1 LGLQTA
7 HEQYAVGV
15 MSDRTTDWVEARA
28 GRRRTVLLG
37 GLLVHGSALLTTE
50 CTVRDLSEGGA
61 RVQVS
66 TFTIITAPVAL
77 LVVRLDRAWAARV
90 VWQAGLLTGLRFE
103 RAIELKP
110 DDTSEPDRTVRR
122 LWVARRF

>member
-1 LGLQTA
+1 
-7 HEQYAVGV
+7 
-15 MSDRTTDWVEARA
+15 MSERTTDQIEARA
-28 GRRRTVLLG
+28 GRRRTMLLG
-37 GLLVHGSALLTTE
+37 GLLVHGSALLATE
-50 CTVRDLSEGGA
+50 CTLRDLSEGGA

-90 VWQAGLLTGLRFE
+90 VWQAGLLMGLRFE
-103 RAIELKP
+103 RAIELNP